1 LAINKVLAK
10 KTLDKGTCDNIARVA
25 PNKIL
30 FLCSKH
36 HFVVVYM
43 A

>member
-1 LAINKVLAK
+1 LAINKALAK
-10 KTLDKGTCDNIARVA
+10 KTLDKETCDNIARVV
-25 PNKIL
+25 PNNFL
-30 FLCSKH
+30 FLHH